1 MKKFTLI
8 RTSKKHLM
16 VTFSASVG
24 RFSQHFSMLL
34 SPEGYAEFEKLE
46 LNNLDAIPKEWV
58 DDCSAIVEDHHGQ
71 SSYNKRK

>member
-1 MKKFTLI
+1 MKNFTLI
-8 RTSKKHLM
+8 RISKKHLM
-16 VTFSASVG
+16 VTFSGNVG

-34 SPEGYAEFEKLE
+34 SKDGFAEFEKLE
-46 LNNLDAIPKEWV
+46 LIAGNAIPKEWV